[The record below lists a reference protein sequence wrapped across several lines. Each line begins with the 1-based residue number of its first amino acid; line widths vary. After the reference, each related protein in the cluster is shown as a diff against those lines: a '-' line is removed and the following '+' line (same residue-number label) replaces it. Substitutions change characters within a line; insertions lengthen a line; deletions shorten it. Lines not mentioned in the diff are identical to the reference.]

1 MYFNIGMK
9 TIYLEVFQQ
18 GFGFPPI
25 TTRKGKIAWY
35 CLGPVYWILAF
46 IVAAAV
52 PNIGGIVSFV
62 GALFM
67 INFTYSF
74 PGMLYLGHTIQKAAV
89 LPGEGFN
96 PYTRET
102 IRMDQGT
109 SRWIRGFKKSWT
121 ISLPT
126 TIYVIAG
133 LACCGMGIWAAIE
146 GLISV
151 FGPGG
156 TVATCKLIPDAL
168 NPPYGFLL
176 TIISSFR
183 LPLSGIDSIYASNLI
198 DSVHSL
204 PILWKT
210 HLHSQIFPNRWNG
223 QPEHSSSSSIT
234 SIFEQ
239 QTSMH
244 WSTMRSID
252 PLCIP
257 NLV

>member
-18 GFGFPPI
+18 AFGFPPI
-25 TTRKGKIAWY
+25 STRKGQIYWY
-35 CLGPVYWILAF
+35 CLGPIYWILAF
-46 IVAAAV
+46 VVAAAV

-156 TVATCKLIPDAL
+156 TVATCKLTRCLRFDVFWTIA
-168 NPPYGFLL
+168 NGF
-176 TIISSFR
+176 SSFR
-183 LPLSGIDSIYASNLI
+183 LSRSGIDDFYASKPVDI
-198 DSVHSL
+198 
-204 PILWKT
+204 K
-210 HLHSQIFPNRWNG
+210 
-223 QPEHSSSSSIT
+223 
-234 SIFEQ
+234 
-239 QTSMH
+239 
-244 WSTMRSID
+244 SID
-252 PLCIP
+252 LQHCGKHTFTLKSCQFLFFGNSHVSPDPLRYCLEASRSG
-257 NLV
+257 LVW

>member
-46 IVAAAV
+46 VVAAAV

-67 INFTYSF
+67 INFTYRF

-109 SRWIRGFKKSWT
+109 SRWIRGFKKSWV

-156 TVATCKLIPDAL
+156 TVATCKFDPDFDL
-168 NPPYGFLL
+168 VVSRTLLL
-176 TIISSFR
+176 TMIFSFR
-183 LPLSGIDSIYASNLI
+183 LPCSRVNDFYASNYVAQ
-198 DSVHSL
+198 VHSL
-204 PILWKT
+204 SNTVVNTSQLSIL
-210 HLHSQIFPNRWNG
+210 
-223 QPEHSSSSSIT
+223 
-234 SIFEQ
+234 
-239 QTSMH
+239 SM
-244 WSTMRSID
+244 T
-252 PLCIP
+252 
-257 NLV
+257 

>member
-46 IVAAAV
+46 LVAAAV

-109 SRWIRGFKKSWT
+109 SRWIRGFKKSWV

-156 TVATCKLIPDAL
+156 TVATCKFDPDFDL
-168 NPPYGFLL
+168 VVSRTLLL
-176 TIISSFR
+176 TMIFSFR
-183 LPLSGIDSIYASNLI
+183 LPCSRVNDFYASNYVAQ
-198 DSVHSL
+198 VHSL
-204 PILWKT
+204 SNTVVNTSQLSIL
-210 HLHSQIFPNRWNG
+210 
-223 QPEHSSSSSIT
+223 
-234 SIFEQ
+234 
-239 QTSMH
+239 SM
-244 WSTMRSID
+244 T
-252 PLCIP
+252 
-257 NLV
+257 